1 MERKWVKENNYDA
14 SNVKNTFFFIKFSLQ
29 FHRIRGWKSEWT
41 RVPLL
46 DQIKGGKK
54 SRTLSATISGSF
66 GTPGLC
72 SRGMTRHDSLFVQDV
87 MKMSS
92 NKRRH
97 GDVRSVYK
105 TFTRTTGPRT
115 HQRRSHYLM
124 APTYVFAVSR
134 SLREQSDV
142 PETDRLPT
150 ISTPLPLHLL
160 FPSFLFLFTASSLH
174 PSCSSNPRPFILP
187 VLKLW
192 IKDEEDDVSL
202 FVIISFDWV

>member
-1 MERKWVKENNYDA
+1 M
-14 SNVKNTFFFIKFSLQ
+14 
-29 FHRIRGWKSEWT
+29 
-41 RVPLL
+41 
-46 DQIKGGKK
+46 
-54 SRTLSATISGSF
+54 ISGSF
-66 GTPGLC
+66 GIPGLC

-160 FPSFLFLFTASSLH
+160 FRSFLFLFIPLPLSRLPAPKL
-174 PSCSSNPRPFILP
+174 PRNPPPFIP
-187 VLKLW
+187 FLKL
-192 IKDEEDDVSL
+192 
-202 FVIISFDWV
+202 

>member
-1 MERKWVKENNYDA
+1 MDED
-14 SNVKNTFFFIKFSLQ
+14 
-29 FHRIRGWKSEWT
+29 T
-41 RVPLL
+41 RTVLL

-66 GTPGLC
+66 GSPGLC

-160 FPSFLFLFTASSLH
+160 FPSFLFLFILCFLSPSFLLLQSSSFY
-174 PSCSSNPRPFILP
+174 PP
-187 VLKLW
+187 
-192 IKDEEDDVSL
+192 L
-202 FVIISFDWV
+202 FKIVNKR